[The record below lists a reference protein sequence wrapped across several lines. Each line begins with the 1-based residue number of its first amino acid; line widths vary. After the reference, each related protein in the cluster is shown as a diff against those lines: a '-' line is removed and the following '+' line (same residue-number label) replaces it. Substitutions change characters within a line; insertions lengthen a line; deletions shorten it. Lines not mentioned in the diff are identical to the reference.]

1 MARPTAP
8 PTSASMLRVKS
19 NPPEGGARV
28 ATRTAELA
36 AWLTSS
42 GPPPTRIA
50 VVIASA
56 TKSAICHVPCP
67 IALVNRSPMSTPSET
82 PTTISTVR
90 RLRAPSVRPSEIVAA
105 IGAKNGRGCPMTSVA
120 ISHARAAPSA
130 VCAIGSALA
139 ASRLKRAFSPARE
152 RRAASSRSSS
162 PRAARVERTRGVSPL
177 SVGSG
182 GLRLGRGV
190 DVVDELLLHEL
201 RLVVVDLAR
210 AGRLVAAA
218 AVGEHQ
224 LADVDLAGAVEDRLA
239 HGEDGVLLLEAPEHV
254 HREVALREQGV
265 QREAV
270 GGVDDVLVAKVEDH
284 QVAVD
289 GRAAAD
295 LCDGLLGVLV
305 VELHALGDVG
315 RLEDLLDGHLG
326 ARVDELH
333 HQLVVGDAELAEA
346 TEARAGVH
354 QEAQQRPATGGEDL
368 VLDELRGVGL
378 VDRVH
383 HLGRDAGQALGAAE
397 VVVHHAGGRLG
408 ARRKDVVGRPLADA
422 QGLRRVVV
430 EAQPDAR
437 DVRQV
442 GRDVPGPDLDLAVL
456 HVLGV
461 DEEDVLE
468 DVELLED
475 RGADEAVEI

>member
-8 PTSASMLRVKS
+8 PTSASMLRDRS
-19 NPPEGGARV
+19 MPPLGGASV

-36 AWLTSS
+36 AWLTNS
-42 GPPPTRIA
+42 GPPPTRTAA
-50 VVIASA
+50 VMASA

-67 IALVNRSPMSTPSET
+67 IALVSRSPMRTPSET

-105 IGAKNGRGCPMTSVA
+105 IGAKNGRWWPTTSVA
-120 ISHARAAPSA
+120 ITQASAAPRA

-139 ASRLKRAFSPARE
+139 LSRAARVLSPARE

-162 PRAARVERTRGVSPL
+162 PRAARVGERTGAVCPGVARL
-177 SVGSG
+177 S
-182 GLRLGRGV
+182 GLGLGDGV
-190 DVVDELLLHEL
+190 DVVDELTLHEL
-201 RLVVVDLAR
+201 GLVVVDLAR

-239 HGEDGVLLLEAPEHV
+239 HGEDGGLLLEAPEHV

-270 GGVDDVLVAKVEDH
+270 GRVDDVLVAQVEDH

-295 LCDGLLGVLV
+295 LRDGLLGVLV
-305 VELHALGDVG
+305 VELDALLDVG

-333 HQLVVGDAELAEA
+333 HQLVVGDAELA
-346 TEARAGVH
+346 
-354 QEAQQRPATGGEDL
+354 
-368 VLDELRGVGL
+368 
-378 VDRVH
+378 
-383 HLGRDAGQALGAAE
+383 
-397 VVVHHAGGRLG
+397 
-408 ARRKDVVGRPLADA
+408 
-422 QGLRRVVV
+422 
-430 EAQPDAR
+430 
-437 DVRQV
+437 
-442 GRDVPGPDLDLAVL
+442 
-456 HVLGV
+456 
-461 DEEDVLE
+461 
-468 DVELLED
+468 
-475 RGADEAVEI
+475 